1 MLENEENCALLTL
14 NRILIKK
21 AGLTQP
27 QADALLAQFLQ
38 QEAKRY
44 IETVEQFDKLIV
56 TGLDVQQLS

>member
-1 MLENEENCALLTL
+1 MLEKEENCALLTL
-14 NRILIKK
+14 NRILIQK

-44 IETVEQFDKLIV
+44 IETVEQFDKLVV
-56 TGLDVQQLS
+56 TGLDVPNLS

>member
-1 MLENEENCALLTL
+1 MLEKEENCALLTL
-14 NRILIKK
+14 NRILIQK

-44 IETVEQFDKLIV
+44 IETVEQFDKLVV
-56 TGLDVQQLS
+56 TGLDVQNLS

>member
-1 MLENEENCALLTL
+1 MLEKEENCALLTL
-14 NRILIKK
+14 NRILIQK

-44 IETVEQFDKLIV
+44 IETVEQFDKLVV
-56 TGLDVQQLS
+56 TGLDVKNLS

>member
-1 MLENEENCALLTL
+1 MLEKEENFALLTL

-44 IETVEQFDKLIV
+44 IETVEQFDKLVV
-56 TGLDVQQLS
+56 TGLDVPNLS